1 MIWFNDRFHK
11 NQKGQTL
18 VEFALILPI
27 IIIIL
32 FGITEFGRI
41 FYSYLVITNAARQ
54 GARYG
59 AVVETV
65 RKSNEEIRQKVR
77 EVLPDSIKIPND
89 DDISIEPKEKDA
101 RIPGVPLRVEV
112 TYKVDL
118 ITPIVLGKDTI
129 TLKSKAVMRV
139 E

>member
-32 FGITEFGRI
+32 FGITEFGRA
-41 FYSYLVITNAARQ
+41 FYSYIVITNAARE
-54 GARYG
+54 GARAG
-59 AVVETV
+59 VVG
-65 RKSNEEIRQKVR
+65 KSNAEIIEKVKQTAPLNPPI
-77 EVLPDSIKIPND
+77 EDS
-89 DDISIEPKEKDA
+89 DITITPSDKSA
-101 RIPGVPLRVEV
+101 RTPGVSLNVEV
-112 TYKVDL
+112 QYEVNL
-118 ITPIVLGKDTI
+118 ITPIISNVLGKDTI
-129 TLKSKAVMRV
+129 ILKSKAVMRV